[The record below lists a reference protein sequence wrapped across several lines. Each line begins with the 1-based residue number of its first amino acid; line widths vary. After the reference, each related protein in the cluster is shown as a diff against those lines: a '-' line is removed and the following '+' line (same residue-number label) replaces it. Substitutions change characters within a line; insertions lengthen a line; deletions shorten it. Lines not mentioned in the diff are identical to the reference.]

1 MKMLRRTLYIN
12 IRGRN
17 TQKRQGRES
26 DHTSRHLE
34 REGTTH
40 ERETKRS
47 DDTQLTG
54 RHRGDLRNVPVLQVG
69 VAVGFTITVIGIR
82 SCHNSGGVYAT
93 LRRAAVAYAA
103 PLLSDTIRADA
114 LFNGGF

>member
-1 MKMLRRTLYIN
+1 MKMHGRTLYNN

-40 ERETKRS
+40 EREGEAERS
-47 DDTQLTG
+47 ILMT
-54 RHRGDLRNVPVLQVG
+54 
-69 VAVGFTITVIGIR
+69 
-82 SCHNSGGVYAT
+82 HNSLAYIEVTDET
-93 LRRAAVAYAA
+93 LHEWRGW
-103 PLLSDTIRADA
+103 LKA
-114 LFNGGF
+114 LA

>member
-1 MKMLRRTLYIN
+1 MILHIGTLYIN

-40 ERETKRS
+40 EREGEAERS
-47 DDTQLTG
+47 ILMT
-54 RHRGDLRNVPVLQVG
+54 
-69 VAVGFTITVIGIR
+69 
-82 SCHNSGGVYAT
+82 HNSLDCISVTDET
-93 LRRAAVAYAA
+93 LHELRGWLKAFAYQNTVHQYKGKRHTKETREKVRSQEQT
-103 PLLSDTIRADA
+103 P
-114 LFNGGF
+114 

>member
-1 MKMLRRTLYIN
+1 MILHCRTLYIN

-40 ERETKRS
+40 EREGEAERS
-47 DDTQLTG
+47 ILMT
-54 RHRGDLRNVPVLQVG
+54 
-69 VAVGFTITVIGIR
+69 
-82 SCHNSGGVYAT
+82 HNSLSCISVTDAT
-93 LRRAAVAYAA
+93 FHEWRDWLKALAYMN
-103 PLLSDTIRADA
+103 TVHQYNENKHTKETTTERE
-114 LFNGGF
+114 

>member
-1 MKMLRRTLYIN
+1 MDLRTLYIN

-40 ERETKRS
+40 EREGEAERS
-47 DDTQLTG
+47 ILMT
-54 RHRGDLRNVPVLQVG
+54 
-69 VAVGFTITVIGIR
+69 
-82 SCHNSGGVYAT
+82 HNSLNDISVTDAT
-93 LRRAAVAYAA
+93 LHEWRGWLKAYGS
-103 PLLSDTIRADA
+103 PNTVHQYKGKKHTKETRERVRSHEQTP
-114 LFNGGF
+114 

>member
-1 MKMLRRTLYIN
+1 MKMQIGTLYIN

-40 ERETKRS
+40 EREGEAERS
-47 DDTQLTG
+47 ILMTHTTREQ
-54 RHRGDLRNVPVLQVG
+54 
-69 VAVGFTITVIGIR
+69 
-82 SCHNSGGVYAT
+82 T
-93 LRRAAVAYAA
+93 LH
-103 PLLSDTIRADA
+103 
-114 LFNGGF
+114 

>member
-1 MKMLRRTLYIN
+1 MERLVKSMCKVEHCTSI

-40 ERETKRS
+40 EREGEAERS
-47 DDTQLTG
+47 IL
-54 RHRGDLRNVPVLQVG
+54 LLL
-69 VAVGFTITVIGIR
+69 VAHTTR
-82 SCHNSGGVYAT
+82 EQTPH
-93 LRRAAVAYAA
+93 
-103 PLLSDTIRADA
+103 
-114 LFNGGF
+114 